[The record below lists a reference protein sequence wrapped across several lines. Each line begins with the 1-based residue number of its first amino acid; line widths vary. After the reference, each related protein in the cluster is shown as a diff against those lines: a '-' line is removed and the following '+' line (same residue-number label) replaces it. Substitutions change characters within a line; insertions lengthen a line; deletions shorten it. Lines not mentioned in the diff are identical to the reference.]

1 MCKIFYITFFRL
13 LQFWLWDLLIAL
25 LFWSD
30 HACETEFY
38 CMFTHISKAL
48 YNFLWILW
56 VQESQIQDSGMFLL
70 YQSILLPCY
79 HELVCIC
86 IRWFCFGSILLCGHV
101 CRLASFSNYLVHC
114 NLKFFSGLWK
124 SSTPGWRCHC
134 LHGLFIE
141 LKTTLENCWWSGS
154 LFSYYMIKNY
164 VVIKSRRV
172 SVEGTSSSC
181 GGKETLVLCRV
192 SRYIA

>member
-101 CRLASFSNYLVHC
+101 CRLASFSNHLVHC
-114 NLKFFSGLWK
+114 NLKCFSGLWK
-124 SSTPGWRCHC
+124 SSTQAD
-134 LHGLFIE
+134 
-141 LKTTLENCWWSGS
+141 
-154 LFSYYMIKNY
+154 
-164 VVIKSRRV
+164 VVIVYMDESGACCN
-172 SVEGTSSSC
+172 EGIHKHIHVNSLAVVFCLT
-181 GGKETLVLCRV
+181 
-192 SRYIA
+192 